1 MTSDDIKAVQIIATT
16 KDGKHIIAVSDE
28 KPLIRHIVSCCNV
41 AKLKD
46 ELFKQCA
53 LKEIME
59 EQIMQLERDEYKIQD
74 DGIWI
79 SKKAL
84 EECKQHYCKVA
95 DKFSPKPKKQDLD
108 FRYSFYLGKADVY
121 VDLLKHFESLEL

>member
-1 MTSDDIKAVQIIATT
+1 MTSDDIKSVQIIATT
-16 KDGKHIIAVSDE
+16 KDGKHIMAVSDE
-28 KPLIRHIVSCCNV
+28 RPLIWHIAACCKF

-46 ELFKQCA
+46 ELFEQCS

-74 DGIWI
+74 NGIWI

-84 EECKQHYCKVA
+84 EECKQHYQKVA
-95 DKFSPKPKKQDLD
+95 DKCHIGKNNLQKV
-108 FRYSFYLGKADVY
+108 FYMGKADVY
-121 VDLLKHFESLEL
+121 VDILKHFEQLEP